1 MAARC
6 ASCGEGI
13 RKGQP
18 IKIAGTEVFH
28 PECVGE
34 LATSRTH
41 RLAKKTLD
49 QRLEISRLRHDLEVA
64 REQLRRQETHADNAD
79 QRARFV
85 ENEVAGLRRILSIA
99 QDIKTSDD
107 IVIARLQRDLT
118 IANATGQS
126 ARSELALLRTLAQP
140 APQPTVVRQMT
151 EQIAEPAPDGDK
163 APEDD
168 LVIRAS
174 LLELD

>member
-1 MAARC
+1 MGVRC
-6 ASCGEGI
+6 ASCGESI
-13 RKGQP
+13 RKGRP
-18 IKIAGTEVFH
+18 IKLAGTEVFH

-49 QRLEISRLRHDLEVA
+49 QQVDLSRLRHDLEVA
-64 REQLRRQETHADNAD
+64 REQLRRQEARAESVE

-85 ENEVAGLRRILSIA
+85 ENEIAGCRRILSIA
-99 QDIKTSDD
+99 QDLKTSDD
-107 IVIARLQRDLT
+107 LVIARLQRDL
-118 IANATGQS
+118 AAATTAGER
-126 ARSELALLRTLAQP
+126 ARNELALLRTLAQP
-140 APQPTVVRQMT
+140 APQPTVVRSAET
-151 EQIAEPAPDGDK
+151 IPEPTPDAEP
-163 APEDD
+163 ETRDD